1 MEVHTLDKKKN
12 LPATSKKAEIK
23 VKQTPTAE
31 DIKKAPDE
39 VIARAIHDALVKEHE
54 KGFSGK
60 KS

>member
-23 VKQTPTAE
+23 VKQNPTAE
-31 DIKKAPDE
+31 AIKKAPDE

-54 KGFSGK
+54 KL
-60 KS
+60 